1 MRSAPSTRRFF
12 QKNSATFASSALK
25 PSRRSPL
32 RTHVRS
38 LEEGRRDDVNAERA
52 EHAEILPEELC
63 DLREL
68 RVETVSAF
76 SASHACS
83 AVGGGARRRSGCGLR
98 PGGAGAPSRTRR
110 PRGAAL

>member
-12 QKNSATFASSALK
+12 QKNSATFELRVETVSVFSASHACSA
-25 PSRRSPL
+25 
-32 RTHVRS
+32 VGG
-38 LEEGRRDDVNAERA
+38 GRRDDLNAERA

-83 AVGGGARRRSGCGLR
+83 AVEES
-98 PGGAGAPSRTRR
+98 AGTCPIPPFPSR
-110 PRGAAL
+110 GA